1 MKITLLFNG
10 KTEEDY
16 IEQGLKVYER
26 RIVRYITY
34 QRTEIP
40 SPRIQAGAKESFVRE
55 AEARLMQKHIPE
67 ASELILL
74 DEMGRMMTSNEFAAL
89 LQQKMNAGTKNLVF
103 AVGGP
108 YGFHESI
115 VKQSSLK
122 ISLSPMTFPHQ
133 LVRLIFAEQLYRALT
148 ILRNEPYHHE

>member
-1 MKITLLFNG
+1 MKITLLVNG

-16 IEQGLKVYER
+16 IVQGLMVYER

-34 QRTEIP
+34 QRIEIP

-55 AEARLMQKHIPE
+55 AEARMMEKHMPE
-67 ASELILL
+67 GSDLILL
-74 DEMGRMMTSNEFAAL
+74 DEKGKMMTSNEFATL
-89 LQQKMNAGTKNLVF
+89 LQHKMNAGTKNLIF

-115 VKQSSLK
+115 LKQCSLK